1 MNWKFTYI
9 LYVASTPVIIP
20 LNGPSQLLYP
30 TKNWSLYDQSYH
42 KPHLILTE
50 STSDESCNSDNKGE
64 SSDVELLIPTH
75 RGLHKFIPRH
85 IDEIGRIPF
94 LENVLPIPKLFAL
107 FYPQKST
114 SGTLS
119 MWKKRTKI
127 CGVKVNKIR
136 WLLIGH
142 YLPLGKKKQAILDY
156 SLVR

>member
-1 MNWKFTYI
+1 MKIYI
-9 LYVASTPVIIP
+9 YSLCSVHSIIP

-85 IDEIGRIPF
+85 IDEIGMIPF
-94 LENVLPIPKLFAL
+94 LENVPPILKLFAL
-107 FYPQKST
+107 FYPQKSI
-114 SGTLS
+114 SVTLS
-119 MWKKRTKI
+119 MWKKRMKI
-127 CGVKVNKIR
+127 CGVKVMK
-136 WLLIGH
+136 
-142 YLPLGKKKQAILDY
+142 YDA
-156 SLVR
+156 VRSY